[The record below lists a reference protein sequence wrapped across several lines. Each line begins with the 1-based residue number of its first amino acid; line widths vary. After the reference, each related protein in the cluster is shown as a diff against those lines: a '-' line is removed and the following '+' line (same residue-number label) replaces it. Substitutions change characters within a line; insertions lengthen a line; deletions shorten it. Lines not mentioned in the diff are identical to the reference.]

1 MKAIGLNILLDD
13 CERKVVISGD
23 LAISYDEMDRMNLAL
38 MGIRHRNL
46 AVDKLQN
53 VWVRSFVKQ
62 QDDVHQCR
70 NLMGALGY

>member
-53 VWVRSFVKQ
+53 V
-62 QDDVHQCR
+62 
-70 NLMGALGY
+70 